1 MDNKREI
8 YEDIWMPTQCGR
20 CYASCGIRVRR
31 VDGVAVK
38 IEGEPDS
45 TLGAGVGSVLKGVQ
59 DFRCFM
65 IPTD

>member
-1 MDNKREI
+1 MMNKEKKI
-8 YEDIWMPTQCGR
+8 DGNIWIPTQCGR

-45 TLGAGVGSVLKGVQ
+45 TLGSGGGICAKGSAGLQV
-59 DFRCFM
+59 
-65 IPTD
+65 